1 MARGAAIASGLMR
14 SQLFFV
20 IAGLGPAIHE
30 FFYLKPQTPSWVR
43 GPSPRMTT

>member
-1 MARGAAIASGLMR
+1 VVQIESRLVVVP
-14 SQLFFV
+14 FFIFV
-20 IAGLGPAIHE
+20 MTGLGPVTHE